1 MIFWGVAK
9 ISNILG
15 VLEISETVDA
25 GPEPTYA
32 KKMRVPPPTPRGV
45 ATTLDATTKKFG
57 RRSGS
62 TECSFGY
69 TSILGIDNKS
79 YLP

>member
-32 KKMRVPPPTPRGV
+32 KKMRVPPPTPG
-45 ATTLDATTKKFG
+45 G
-57 RRSGS
+57 
-62 TECSFGY
+62 
-69 TSILGIDNKS
+69 
-79 YLP
+79 